1 VEIAVRLALADVD
14 VAGRLHVPAL
24 ALEVGLVVVVGE
36 NGAGKSTLLDVLAG
50 VLRPDRGTTRVN
62 DVDVR
67 ALTPRARAQKI
78 ASLGQEPLS
87 TLDDLAVHARIAQGL
102 APRLGHNAILDEQS
116 RSRVAA
122 VAVELGLGSLLDRR
136 LGRLSGGERRRA
148 HVARALVDDQ
158 AAVVVV
164 DEPFAGLDRVGTGL
178 LVTALHKR
186 AERQIV
192 VVSVHEVQTAL
203 ALGGRLL
210 GLQAGSIVVD
220 GALPG
225 ALEQAA
231 HVWGDV
237 KVVVDGDYVG
247 VLLKR

>member
-1 VEIAVRLALADVD
+1 MRLSIVDVD
-14 VAGRLHVPAL
+14 VAGRLRVPAL
-24 ALEVGLVVVVGE
+24 TLEPGLVVVVGQ

-50 VLRPDRGTTRVN
+50 ILRPDRGRVELN
-62 DVDVR
+62 DVDDVTGLPPR
-67 ALTPRARAQKI
+67 SRARLI

-87 TLDDLAVHARIAQGL
+87 TLDELTVQARIAQGL
-102 APRLGHNAILDEQS
+102 APRRGHNAILDDEA

-122 VAVELGLGSLLDRR
+122 VAVELGLGASLDRR

-148 HVARALVDDQ
+148 HVARALVDEQ

-164 DEPFAGLDRVGTGL
+164 DEPFAGLDRSGTGL
-178 LVTALHKR
+178 LVAALRTR
-186 AERQIV
+186 ALRQIV

-210 GLQAGSIVVD
+210 GLQAGSVVVD
-220 GALPG
+220 GALPQ

-231 HVWGDV
+231 SVWGDV